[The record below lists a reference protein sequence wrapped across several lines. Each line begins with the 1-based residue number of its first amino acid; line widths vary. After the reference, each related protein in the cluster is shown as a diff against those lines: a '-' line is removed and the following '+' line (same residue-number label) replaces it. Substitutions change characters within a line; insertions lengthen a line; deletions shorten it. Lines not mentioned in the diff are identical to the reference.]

1 MAMHVTDVMHRP
13 VVTVRPDDTIEQAA
27 TVLTKEQITAAPVVD
42 ALGGLVGM
50 VSESDLLLREVPPS
64 GAVRNEPPSMA
75 GRADGPVLVADVM
88 TEDVVTLPANSEAGD
103 VAEAMLAYDVRS
115 IPILGD
121 EAQLVG
127 IVSRRDLLRS
137 MVPTSDNA
145 RVEVQH
151 RLDEYAGGVRRW
163 TAMVANETASITGP
177 FDDATEQRV
186 ARALALTVPGVSE
199 VDFVESEQ

>member
-1 MAMHVTDVMHRP
+1 MHVTDVMHRP
-13 VVTVRPDDTIEQAA
+13 VATVRPDDTIEQAA

-64 GAVRNEPPSMA
+64 GAVRTEPSSMA
-75 GRADGPVLVADVM
+75 RPENGPVLVADVM
-88 TEDVVTLPANSEAGD
+88 TEDVVTLPATSEVGD
-103 VAEAMLAYDVRS
+103 VAEAMLFYDVRS

-163 TAMVANETASITGP
+163 TAMVANEHASIIGP

-199 VDFVESEQ
+199 VDFVYSEQ

>member
-1 MAMHVTDVMHRP
+1 MGIYATDVMHRP

-64 GAVRNEPPSMA
+64 GAVRNEPPSMT
-75 GRADGPVLVADVM
+75 GRDGSPVLVADVM
-88 TEDVVTLPANSEAGD
+88 TEDVVALPANSEVGD

-115 IPILGD
+115 IPILSN

-145 RVEVQH
+145 GVEVQH

-163 TAMVANETASITGP
+163 TATVANQTASIAGP

-199 VDFVESEQ
+199 VDFVDSEQ

>member
-1 MAMHVTDVMHRP
+1 LPPNA
-13 VVTVRPDDTIEQAA
+13 
-27 TVLTKEQITAAPVVD
+27 
-42 ALGGLVGM
+42 
-50 VSESDLLLREVPPS
+50 EV
-64 GAVRNEPPSMA
+64 
-75 GRADGPVLVADVM
+75 
-88 TEDVVTLPANSEAGD
+88 GD

-115 IPILGD
+115 IPILSD

-163 TAMVANETASITGP
+163 TAMVANEHASITGS

-199 VDFVESEQ
+199 VDFVDSEQ